1 MRHCNL
7 IFAPTIQ
14 DQHWFCYVLDK
25 IKKKLFVL
33 NSLYSERNEEEKQ
46 LDLFMKRNF
55 ENLLHFMDECQTLE
69 LVYEDLPQQKNIHDY
84 GIYVL
89 KYLEMWDDDRK
100 WGDRT
105 MPDFT
110 LDEILHF
117 RRQFVC
123 EWVLH
128 PQNLELKH
136 VRVEASLPDDF
147 SIDSLQS

>member
-1 MRHCNL
+1 
-7 IFAPTIQ
+7 
-14 DQHWFCYVLDK
+14 
-25 IKKKLFVL
+25 
-33 NSLYSERNEEEKQ
+33 
-46 LDLFMKRNF
+46 
-55 ENLLHFMDECQTLE
+55 MDECQTLE

-110 LDEILHF
+110 LDKILHF

-136 VRVEASLPDDF
+136 VQVEASLPDDF
-147 SIDSLQS
+147 SIDSFQS